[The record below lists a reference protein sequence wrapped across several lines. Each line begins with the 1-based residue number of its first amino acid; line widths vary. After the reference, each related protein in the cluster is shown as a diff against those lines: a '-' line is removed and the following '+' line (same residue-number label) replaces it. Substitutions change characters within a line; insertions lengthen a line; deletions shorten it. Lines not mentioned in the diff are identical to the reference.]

1 MGLKKQFSFL
11 FLIALAGIYGLSA
24 CNGCNTNKQDNKE
37 DTVAVNTNKYRDTVK
52 LWTEQRMIQW
62 TGWLDSSMHQKF
74 TFDSLEIA
82 DADTLP
88 AEISSI
94 MPAKQFNDFNPYFIY
109 SPDSSQVID
118 LLSYGNFL
126 RKNKKGQTVLESGE
140 PDTEVAIINVQTKK
154 RERILF
160 TGPSTLIKEAIW
172 VDNQTVLIG
181 GAMYDENNVLVPV
194 LWKYSVLHHTLES
207 WQ

>member
-1 MGLKKQFSFL
+1 MGLKKRFL
-11 FLIALAGIYGLSA
+11 FFIALAGIYGLSA
-24 CNGCNTNKQDNKE
+24 CNGCNSNKQVNKE
-37 DTVAVNTNKYRDTVK
+37 DTVAVNTNQYRDTVK

-82 DADTLP
+82 EADTLSE
-88 AEISSI
+88 EISNI
-94 MPAKQFNDFNPYFIY
+94 MSAKQFSDFDPYFIY

-118 LLSYGNFL
+118 LFSYGNFL
-126 RKNKKGQTVLESGE
+126 RKNKKGQIVLESGE

-160 TGPSTLIKEAIW
+160 AGPSTLIKEAVW

-194 LWKYSVLHHTLES
+194 LWKYNVPNHTLES

>member
-1 MGLKKQFSFL
+1 MGLKKRFSFF

-24 CNGCNTNKQDNKE
+24 CNGCNSNKQDNKE
-37 DTVAVNTNKYRDTVK
+37 DTIAVNTNQYRDTMK

-82 DADTLP
+82 EADTLSE
-88 AEISSI
+88 EISSI
-94 MPAKQFNDFNPYFIY
+94 MPAKQFSDFSPYFIY

-126 RKNKKGQTVLESGE
+126 RKNKKGQIVLESGE

-154 RERILF
+154 RERVLF
-160 TGPSTLIKEAIW
+160 AGPSTLIKEAIW

-194 LWKYSVLHHTLES
+194 LWKYNVPNHTLES